1 MSLTK
6 VSYSMIDGAF
16 GNALDY
22 GAIADGTTNS
32 TTAIANAL
40 AGNDVVYLP
49 EGVYRVENLSIP
61 AGKTLI
67 GAGKSTVLKI
77 VSASTGSVISTTA
90 KDGWTLSNITL
101 HGDATSL
108 NVLLATTCV
117 SATVSNVWITASDGY
132 GLVLDNCSKCT
143 FDTINVY
150 DSGAASYAAVYL
162 KNTTGGGAA
171 NKITNCLFAGNE
183 GRGIFNL
190 GNNFTQI
197 SNVTGYQNSGEV
209 LLIEDSYGCT
219 VTNIQHLGNEPAAGS
234 LSDGIAI
241 NGNSYYN
248 SINGFVVA
256 NNAGHGVSINGQ
268 TGKTGA
274 SYNNISNGTIVNSDE
289 GGVVITDQSVAGS
302 VPVGNVVSNVVS
314 ENAGIGVASESFGVA
329 GGTDNLFVNC
339 VSKNSGTGT
348 TTYGFSE
355 IDSANSALRNS
366 FTGRLLGIYSAG
378 DYALETAGTSS
389 VHQTNKITTDTWVT
403 FDGNGGA
410 TIKASSNVLSV
421 VRNSTGNYTIN
432 YLKRVLPNCPISALA
447 RNFGGGNNFVNIYTA
462 PSNGAVT
469 IQVCDAAGVAQDS
482 DYVSVQV
489 G

>member
-6 VSYSMIDGAF
+6 VTYSMIAGEV

-22 GAIADGTTNS
+22 GAVADGITNS
-32 TTAIANAL
+32 TTAITNAL
-40 AGNDVVYLP
+40 VDNDIVYLP
-49 EGVYRVENLSIP
+49 EGTYRVENLSIP
-61 AGKTLI
+61 AGKTLT

-77 VSASTGSVISTTA
+77 VTASTNSVILTST
-90 KDGWTLSNITL
+90 KNNWVLSDLTL

-117 SATVSNVWITASDGY
+117 GAAISNVWVTDSAGY
-132 GLVLDNCSKCT
+132 GLVLDNCSKCSL
-143 FDTINVY
+143 DTINVY
-150 DSGAASYAAVYL
+150 DSGAVSYAAIYL
-162 KNTTGGGAA
+162 KNPAGDGAA
-171 NKITNCLFAGNE
+171 NKVTNCLFTGNE

-197 SNVTGYQNSGEV
+197 SNITGYQNSGEV

-241 NGNSYYN
+241 NGDSFYN
-248 SINGFVVA
+248 SINGFMVA

-274 SYNNISNGTIVNSDE
+274 SYNNVSNGTIVNSDE
-289 GGVVITDQSVAGS
+289 GGVIITDQNVAGS

-314 ENAGIGVASESFGVA
+314 ENAGISIPSESFGVS

-339 VSKNSGTGT
+339 ISKNSGTGT

-355 IDSANSALRNS
+355 VNSANSALRNS
-366 FTGRLLGIYSAG
+366 FTGRLLGVYSAG
-378 DYALETAGTSS
+378 EYALETAGTSS

-410 TIKASSNVLSV
+410 TVKASSNVLSV
-421 VRNSTGNYTIN
+421 VRNSTGNYTVT
-432 YLKRVLPNCPISALA
+432 YTRRVLTDAPISALA
-447 RNFGGGNNFVNIYTA
+447 MSTGGARFVNINNA
-462 PSNGAVT
+462 PNNGAVT
-469 IQVCDAAGVAQDS
+469 IQVTDAAGVAQDS
-482 DYVSVQV
+482 DYVSVRV

>member
-6 VSYSMIDGAF
+6 VSYSMIQGEV

-22 GAIADGTTNS
+22 GAVADGTTNS

-40 AGNDVVYLP
+40 ADNDVVYLP
-49 EGVYRVENLSIP
+49 EGTYRVVSLSIP
-61 AGKTLI
+61 AGKTLT
-67 GAGKSTVLKI
+67 GAGRTTILKI
-77 VSASTGSVISTTA
+77 VAASTGSVILTTS
-90 KDGWTLSNITL
+90 KNNWTLSNLTL

-117 SATVSNVWITASDGY
+117 GAAINNVEVTDSAGY
-132 GLVLDNCSKCT
+132 GLVLDNCSKCSL
-143 FDTINVY
+143 DTIDVY
-150 DSGAASYAAVYL
+150 DSGALSYAAIYL
-162 KNTTGGGAA
+162 KNPAGDGAA
-171 NKITNCLFAGNE
+171 NKVTNCLFTGNE

-197 SNVTGYQNSGEV
+197 SNVTGYQNSGVV
-209 LLIEDSYGCT
+209 LLIENSYGCT

-241 NGNSYYN
+241 NGNSFYN
-248 SINGFVVA
+248 SINGFMVA

-268 TGKTGA
+268 AGRTGA
-274 SYNNISNGTIVNSDE
+274 SYNNVSNGTIVNSDE
-289 GGVVITDQSVAGS
+289 GGVVITDQGVSGS

-314 ENAGIGVASESFGVA
+314 ENAGISIPSESFGVS

-339 VSKNSGTGT
+339 VSKNSGVGT

-355 IDSANSALRNS
+355 VDSANSALRNS
-366 FTGRLLGIYSAG
+366 FTGRLLGTYSVSE
-378 DYALETAGTSS
+378 YALEIAGTSS

-403 FDGNGGA
+403 FNASG
-410 TIKASSNVLSV
+410 TVSASSNVLSV
-421 VRNSTGNYTIN
+421 VKNSTGNYTIN
-432 YLKRVLPNCPISALA
+432 YLRRVLTGAPISSLA
-447 RNFGGGNNFVNIYTA
+447 MFTSSARFVNINNA

-469 IQVCDAAGVAQDS
+469 IQVTDAAGVAQDS
-482 DYVSVQV
+482 DYISVRV